1 MVAQGRHTRLD
12 KMPRPDKRHAHNTR
26 DSCQARDR
34 SWRHWKQQKSGRRG
48 VMSTYETTQSPL
60 SVSIQPSVDAVT
72 GIDQGMAAVG
82 GRPRLLSGWTGWNG
96 LSRVVDPCPS
106 LRRVMQG
113 THSVL
118 ALEALALTLAHSAW
132 PDHWAVSAVS
142 LLTTPITSSRG
153 RRSCM

>member
-1 MVAQGRHTRLD
+1 MVAQGQHTRQD
-12 KMPRPDKRHAHNTR
+12 AQTSDTHTNNTR
-26 DSCQARDR
+26 DSCQAQDR
-34 SWRHWKQQKSGRRG
+34 SWTHWKQQKSGRRG
-48 VMSTYETTQSPL
+48 VMSTYETAQSPL

-72 GIDQGMAAVG
+72 GVHQGMAAVG
-82 GRPRLLSGWTGWNG
+82 GRPRLLSGCSGWNG
-96 LSRVVDPCPS
+96 LSRVADPCLS

-118 ALEALALTLAHSAW
+118 AFEALTLAHSAW

-142 LLTTPITSSRG
+142 LLTTSITSSRG

>member
-1 MVAQGRHTRLD
+1 MVAQGRHTRQD
-12 KMPRPDKRHAHNTR
+12 AQTSDTHTTKR

-60 SVSIQPSVDAVT
+60 SVSIQPSVDAVA

-82 GRPRLLSGWTGWNG
+82 GRPRLLSGWNG
-96 LSRVVDPCPS
+96 LSRVDDPCPS
-106 LRRVMQG
+106 LGRVMQG
-113 THSVL
+113 THSAL
-118 ALEALALTLAHSAW
+118 ALEALTLAHSAW